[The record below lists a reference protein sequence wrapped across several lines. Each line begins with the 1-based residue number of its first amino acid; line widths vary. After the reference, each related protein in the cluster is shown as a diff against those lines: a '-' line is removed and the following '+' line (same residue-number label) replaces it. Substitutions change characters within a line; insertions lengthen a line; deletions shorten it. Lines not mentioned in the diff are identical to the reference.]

1 MMLHEIYPHK
11 FDITYTQRKASD
23 NDFIVICKGN
33 GILVK
38 EEDDGIILPRV
49 KNIYDSADTDGINEL
64 RFLFTLDG
72 DIGVYKAEVDSLD
85 GFAPVSPRELRTKKP
100 MWISYAAVVAFR
112 LNVWYKDTKFCGRC
126 GSPMTH
132 SDSERAMICS
142 NAECKNTVYPSICP
156 SVIVLIKDGDRAL
169 LTRYAVNH
177 SNYRRY
183 ALVAGYVETGE
194 TPEDTVAREVYEEV
208 GLNVK
213 NITYY
218 KSQPWPISGALLLG
232 YICDLDG
239 SDKVRLDENELET
252 AVWVNRADIPDRSAD
267 VSLTSELMEMFRTG
281 KI

>member
-11 FDITYTQRKASD
+11 FDITYLPREASD
-23 NDFIVICKGN
+23 NDFIVICKNN

-38 EEDDGIILPRV
+38 EENGEIILPRICELPE
-49 KNIYDSADTDGINEL
+49 KAYDYDDKL
-64 RFLFTLDG
+64 RFLFTLDNT
-72 DIGVYKAEVDSLD
+72 IGVFMADIDSLE
-85 GFAPVSPRELRTKKP
+85 GYESVSPRDLRTKKP
-100 MWISYAAVVAFR
+100 MWISYTASVAFR
-112 LNVWYKDTKFCGRC
+112 LSVWYRNTEFCGKC
-126 GSPMTH
+126 GAPMIH
-132 SDSERAMICS
+132 SVSERAMVCTDE
-142 NAECKNTVYPSICP
+142 ECKNTVYPTICP
-156 SVIVLIKDGDRAL
+156 SVIVLIKDKERAL

-194 TPEDTVAREVYEEV
+194 TPEETVAREVYEEV
-208 GLNVK
+208 GLKVK

-218 KSQPWPISGALLLG
+218 KSQPWPLSGALLLG

-239 SDKVRLDENELET
+239 SDKIKLDENELET
-252 AVWVNRADIPDRSAD
+252 AVWVNRIDIPDRADD